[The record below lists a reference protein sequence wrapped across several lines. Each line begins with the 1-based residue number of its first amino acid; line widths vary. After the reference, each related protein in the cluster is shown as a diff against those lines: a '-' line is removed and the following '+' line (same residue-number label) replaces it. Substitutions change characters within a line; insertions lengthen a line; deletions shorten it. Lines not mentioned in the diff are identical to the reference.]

1 MHEKHYFCRII
12 NEYSHMNKKN
22 VFLLYIVAGLLALL
36 PHNVFSQISG
46 ITFDKLTHDYGTI
59 NEDSDLRICVFR
71 FINHQ
76 KSPVAISHVQSS
88 CGCAVPQ
95 YTKKAIPAGGSGE
108 IRIAYNPQGR
118 PGRFNRSIIVSF
130 SGQKEK
136 IHLYVKG
143 TVTPGVERKNKA
155 YPYVIGDLQLRTNSL
170 KLKPM
175 QVAQQRSIMVINSGN
190 APLRTVFNSANPS
203 VSANMVPAILQPN
216 QKGEIQIIYKEA
228 KNDGHPICLRIKEN
242 ARHQKKAG
250 TLHLTID
257 EENCNQ

>member
-1 MHEKHYFCRII
+1 
-12 NEYSHMNKKN
+12 MNNKFRAILF
-22 VFLLYIVAGLLALL
+22 VVVSLLCLL
-36 PHNVFSQISG
+36 PHEEALSQISG

-59 NEDSDLRICVFR
+59 NEDSDLRICVFK

-76 KSPVAISHVQSS
+76 KSPIAISHVQSS

-95 YTKKAIPAGGSGE
+95 YTKKVVPAGESGE

-143 TVTPGVERKNKA
+143 TVTPGAERKHKA

-190 APLRTVFNSANPS
+190 APLRTVFNSSNPS
-203 VSANMVPAILQPN
+203 VSANMIPAILQPN

-250 TLHLTID
+250 TLQLTID
-257 EENCNQ
+257 EEICNQ

>member
-1 MHEKHYFCRII
+1 MNNVNPLF
-12 NEYSHMNKKN
+12 NESSHMNNKFRAILF
-22 VFLLYIVAGLLALL
+22 VVVSLLCLL
-36 PHNVFSQISG
+36 PHEEAFSQISG

-59 NEDSDLRICVFR
+59 SEDSDLKICVFK
-71 FINHQ
+71 FTNHQ

-95 YTKKAIPAGGSGE
+95 YTKKVVPAGESGE

-130 SGQKEK
+130 SGQKK
-136 IHLYVKG
+136 INLYVKG
-143 TVTPGVERKNKA
+143 LVTPGAERKHKA

-242 ARHQKKAG
+242 ARHQRKAG

>member
-1 MHEKHYFCRII
+1 
-12 NEYSHMNKKN
+12 MNNKFRAILF
-22 VFLLYIVAGLLALL
+22 VVVSLLCLL
-36 PHNVFSQISG
+36 PHEEALSQISG

-59 NEDSDLRICVFR
+59 NEDSDLRICVFK

-76 KSPVAISHVQSS
+76 KSPIAISHVQSS

-95 YTKKAIPAGGSGE
+95 YTKKVVPAGESGE

-155 YPYVIGDLQLRTNSL
+155 YPYVMDELQLRTTGVR
-170 KLKPM
+170 LKPM
-175 QVAQQRSIMVINSGN
+175 RSDLQQQNIMVVNSGEKAIRLN
-190 APLRTVFNSANPS
+190 IASTISCISATL
-203 VSANMVPAILQPN
+203 VPDVLQPG
-216 QKGEIQIIYKEA
+216 QKGEIEILRKADKNKDQAFCIRLKKNAHRQKTAGIVSIIIEA
-228 KNDGHPICLRIKEN
+228 EKCT
-242 ARHQKKAG
+242 Q
-250 TLHLTID
+250 
-257 EENCNQ
+257 

>member
-1 MHEKHYFCRII
+1 
-12 NEYSHMNKKN
+12 MNNKFRAILF
-22 VFLLYIVAGLLALL
+22 VVVSLLCLL
-36 PHNVFSQISG
+36 PHEEALSQISG

-175 QVAQQRSIMVINSGN
+175 QIAQQRSIMVINSGN
-190 APLRTVFNSANPS
+190 APLRTVFNSSNPS

-242 ARHQKKAG
+242 ARHQRKAG

>member
-1 MHEKHYFCRII
+1 
-12 NEYSHMNKKN
+12 MNNKFRAILF
-22 VFLLYIVAGLLALL
+22 VVVSLLCLL
-36 PHNVFSQISG
+36 PHEEALSQISG

-95 YTKKAIPAGGSGE
+95 YTKKVVPAGESGE

-175 QVAQQRSIMVINSGN
+175 QIAQQRSIMVINSGN
-190 APLRTVFNSANPS
+190 APLRTVFNSSNPS

-242 ARHQKKAG
+242 ARHQRKAG
-250 TLHLTID
+250 TLQLTID

>member
-1 MHEKHYFCRII
+1 
-12 NEYSHMNKKN
+12 MNNKFRAILF
-22 VFLLYIVAGLLALL
+22 VVVSLLCLL
-36 PHNVFSQISG
+36 PHEEALSQISG

-59 NEDSDLRICVFR
+59 NEDSDLRICVFK

-76 KSPVAISHVQSS
+76 KSPIAISHVQSS

-95 YTKKAIPAGGSGE
+95 YTKKVVPAGESGE

-143 TVTPGVERKNKA
+143 TVTPGAERKHKA

-203 VSANMVPAILQPN
+203 VSANMIPAILQPN
-216 QKGEIQIIYKEA
+216 QKGEIKIIYKEA
-228 KNDGHPICLRIKEN
+228 KNDGHPFCLRIKEN
-242 ARHQKKAG
+242 ARHQRKAG